1 MNSKTYD
8 LCCIGYITRDK
19 IVTPQNTVYMPGG
32 TSFYFAKAIRQLST
46 EGFLLVTA
54 LADEDREAAE
64 DIRRDGIEVNILP
77 TAHSHCFENIYGNN
91 PNERRQRVTATA
103 DPFSV
108 EGLKDVQARIIHL
121 GSLLASDFSLD
132 VIRHLA
138 GKSVLSADVQG
149 FLRKVED
156 ILLEGSIVNLPI
168 GRLTPSVT
176 GVWEPSDRRDPDVR
190 ALNRPTVSYAPGAR
204 LRARLERDVLLQDRV
219 GSTRFYVHSVG
230 SRPGGNS
237 DGRLTPG
244 KLVFVEGSQLLM
256 NGDLPER
263 GVYLLRADTQE
274 TVLHVTPADIDIC
287 TRGRIVF
294 LLPADIAPGSY
305 RLKVVSQCST
315 SPRPLKKAREYLWA
329 GELKVE

>member
-1 MNSKTYD
+1 MAKKTRTWYVNLRESHLPISKGS
-8 LCCIGYITRDK
+8 L
-19 IVTPQNTVYMPGG
+19 VPQVCHPRSYT
-32 TSFYFAKAIRQLST
+32 L
-46 EGFLLVTA
+46 
-54 LADEDREAAE
+54 DE
-64 DIRRDGIEVNILP
+64 VL
-77 TAHSHCFENIYGNN
+77 
-91 PNERRQRVTATA
+91 QRVSHDKSIALEPENVRHA
-103 DPFSV
+103 V
-108 EGLKDVQARIIHL
+108 GL
-121 GSLLASDFSLD
+121 
-132 VIRHLA
+132 
-138 GKSVLSADVQG
+138 

-176 GVWEPSDRRDPDVR
+176 GVWEPSDRRDPSVR

-204 LRARLERDVLLQDRV
+204 LRARLEREVLLQDRV

-230 SRPGGNS
+230 SRPGGDS
-237 DGRLTPG
+237 DGKLTPG

-294 LLPADIAPGSY
+294 LLPADIAPGQY
-305 RLKVVSQCST
+305 LLKVVSQCST

-329 GELKVE
+329 GELKIEN